1 MLLTKSRMQ
10 GSSEVITLPPDKGK
24 KPESNKEYLV
34 VYSLDG
40 TILLVPKLSDPFEG
54 RNEGYFYEIDEW
66 SDIWLRCKVFL
77 KNKKAYSALVS
88 SSILYYF

>member
-10 GSSEVITLPPDKGK
+10 GSSVVITLPPYNGE

-34 VYSLDG
+34 VYSPDG

-54 RNEGYFYEIDEW
+54 GDEGEFYELDEW
-66 SDIWLRCKVFL
+66 EDISPEGREL
-77 KNKKAYSALVS
+77 
-88 SSILYYF
+88 I